1 MKTETGIALGSFAF
15 GAGEGVFFVGFG
27 MEEHGKIFADRLEAL
42 RQHSLC
48 VGTDDHPIAVFN
60 GQTQKIIADG
70 AADEVGF
77 DGVCFLSH

>member
-1 MKTETGIALGSFAF
+1 METETGIALGGFAF
-15 GAGEGVFFVGFG
+15 GTGEGVFFVGVG
-27 MEEHGKIFADRLEAL
+27 VEEHGKIFADRLEAS
-42 RQHSLC
+42 RQHGLC
-48 VGTDDHPIAVFN
+48 VSADDHPVAVFD